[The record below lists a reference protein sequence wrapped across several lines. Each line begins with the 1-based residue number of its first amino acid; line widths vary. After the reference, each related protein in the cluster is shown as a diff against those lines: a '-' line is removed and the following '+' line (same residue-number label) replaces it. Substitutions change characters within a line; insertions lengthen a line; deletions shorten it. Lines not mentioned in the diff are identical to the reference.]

1 MRKNIKNILN
11 EKKSE
16 LVNVYADNIATIA
29 HEAWFLKEL
38 TDLSPRQIERVKVI
52 EEKMK
57 SGAKCPKCETPKS
70 VKRRSTG
77 IWVCKRCG
85 IEFVGGAY
93 EMKTQP
99 GIESKRIATR
109 VQRELEEVSNE

>member
-52 EEKMK
+52 EESIENIRLAFLKTEIDIYPSEKTRIEK
-57 SGAKCPKCETPKS
+57 S
-70 VKRRSTG
+70 
-77 IWVCKRCG
+77 
-85 IEFVGGAY
+85 
-93 EMKTQP
+93 
-99 GIESKRIATR
+99 
-109 VQRELEEVSNE
+109 LL

>member
-1 MRKNIKNILN
+1 MGNTKKVGITGRYGTRYGSRLRK
-11 EKKSE
+11 
-16 LVNVYADNIATIA
+16 
-29 HEAWFLKEL
+29 
-38 TDLSPRQIERVKVI
+38 RVKVI

-57 SGAKCPKCETPKS
+57 IGAKCPKCETPKS

-85 IEFVGGAY
+85 IEFAGGAY

-99 GIESKRIATR
+99 GIESKRIAAR
-109 VQRELEEVSNE
+109 VQRELEEISNE

>member
-1 MRKNIKNILN
+1 MRKNIKNTLN

-52 EEKMK
+52 EKSIENIRLAFLKTEIDIYPSEKTRIEK
-57 SGAKCPKCETPKS
+57 SLS
-70 VKRRSTG
+70 
-77 IWVCKRCG
+77 
-85 IEFVGGAY
+85 
-93 EMKTQP
+93 
-99 GIESKRIATR
+99 
-109 VQRELEEVSNE
+109 